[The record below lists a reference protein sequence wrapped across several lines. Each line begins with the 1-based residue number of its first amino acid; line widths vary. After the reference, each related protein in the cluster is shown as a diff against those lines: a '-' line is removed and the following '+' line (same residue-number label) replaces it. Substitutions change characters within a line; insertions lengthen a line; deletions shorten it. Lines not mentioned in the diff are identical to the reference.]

1 MATKLCALAVPVAVP
16 ERVRVL
22 PEMALMVSPAG
33 RLGPLRV
40 IPAASPAVL
49 ATVARVLPE
58 VVFPPLKETVPPA
71 VVYTMEA
78 PGQMLTP
85 VGTLIWLVPALK
97 EMFWSTC
104 AVG

>member
-1 MATKLCALAVPVAVP
+1 MATKVCALAVPVAVP

-22 PEMALMVSPAG
+22 PEMALMVTPAG

-58 VVFPPLKETVPPA
+58 VVFPPMRETVPPA
-71 VVYTMEA
+71 
-78 PGQMLTP
+78 

-97 EMFWSTC
+97 EMFCSTC
-104 AVG
+104 ATG